1 MGRVLLAAL
10 PEEALDAY
18 FRGANLEGRTSG
30 TVTDEACLRQILVD
44 VSDHGWAM
52 VDQELEHG
60 VRSVAVPIRG
70 PGGSVL
76 GAMNISAH
84 ATRVPLDRLRRT
96 YLPLLQDAAG
106 LIEADLSGR
115 PFGERRRRY

>member
-1 MGRVLLAAL
+1 
-10 PEEALDAY
+10 
-18 FRGANLEGRTSG
+18 
-30 TVTDEACLRQILVD
+30 
-44 VSDHGWAM
+44 M

-76 GAMNISAH
+76 AAMNISAH

-115 PFGERRRRY
+115 R